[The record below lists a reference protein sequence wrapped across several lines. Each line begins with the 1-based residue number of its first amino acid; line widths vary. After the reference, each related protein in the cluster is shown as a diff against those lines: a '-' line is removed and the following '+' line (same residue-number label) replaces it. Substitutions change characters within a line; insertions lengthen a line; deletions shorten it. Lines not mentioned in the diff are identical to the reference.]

1 MLDKHPSM
9 AHNNVSSVPFVQE
22 KDQVKNSTQK
32 KIVGAVRKRL
42 DELWGPSP
50 PTLSAAH
57 RELYEGLSEGL
68 KDKVDDATLDSAF
81 RSSAML
87 AIWTEAERSLRDQP
101 EPTAEQLK
109 KILTDIEMV
118 DFDSIVRSLIKKISR
133 KLPPHPPGKRP
144 TLNPQQQQAA
154 LQKVQELSIKQGLG
168 RKQAYE
174 QVARQYKV
182 HWRTIQNLSTKA
194 QKQLPQRGQ
203 P

>member
-1 MLDKHPSM
+1 
-9 AHNNVSSVPFVQE
+9 
-22 KDQVKNSTQK
+22 VKSSTQK

-50 PTLSAAH
+50 PTVSAAH
-57 RELYEGLSEGL
+57 REIYEGLSKGL

-87 AIWTEAERSLRDQP
+87 AIWADAERSLKDQP

-118 DFDSIVRSLIKKISR
+118 DFDSIVRSLIKRISR

-144 TLNPQQQQAA
+144 TLNPQQQAEAFKKVMTLAA
-154 LQKVQELSIKQGLG
+154 RGRLN
-168 RKQAYE
+168 RKQVYE
-174 QVARQYKV
+174 KVAEDYGV

-203 P
+203 L